1 MIKRI
6 PKWKWMKLRK
16 VTCSVAKLKLERA
29 KLKKIKEVIKRLL
42 KSSIKNGW
50 SMPKGCQSQW
60 ECRT

>member
-1 MIKRI
+1 
-6 PKWKWMKLRK
+6 MKLRK
-16 VTCSVAKLKLERA
+16 VTCSVTKLKLEKT
-29 KLKKIKEVIKRLL
+29 KLKKIKEVITRLL